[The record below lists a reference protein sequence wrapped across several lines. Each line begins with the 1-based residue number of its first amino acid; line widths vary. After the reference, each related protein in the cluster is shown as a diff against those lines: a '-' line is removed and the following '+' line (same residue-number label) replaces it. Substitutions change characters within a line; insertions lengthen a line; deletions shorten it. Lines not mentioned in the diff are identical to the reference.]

1 MTKQVFSAAR
11 SNISSNK
18 LLQILKPAM
27 GRAKK
32 SLRDL
37 SRLSGR
43 PLSETLTPS
52 PVLGTTSDNQE
63 RGKWVTS
70 PDLTEYGLP
79 YPLEE
84 IQSTTF
90 FLIANPG
97 LNSSVLF
104 RADILSDSDA
114 ETETSQQAVE
124 SYPARH
130 VPGFELSRVV
140 ARRLIPRNSQLD
152 RPLEQ
157 TCHFYISVTS
167 PTAESKPS
175 RKRFLVVYT
184 PHVSSKEELPYYHP
198 RLQSLALLYE
208 CENTLHTQG
217 SESASG
223 ETPQTNET
231 EPGTGT
237 SIMSIHFLPNP
248 SESIHNRLERTL
260 GNLLEVQIRVTRGR
274 LLNAKAKSQTVQ
286 SIIAPIKDNVIPRHR
301 VQDTYSRLKAKYA
314 VDLCSRWVESTEP
327 SKHVFEDLGVA
338 AFLVELWRDMYGCIP
353 TDEQQG
359 QSSTLNVDD
368 GPKQAQATS
377 QFPGF
382 VDIACGNGVL
392 VYILLKEGYPGWGFD
407 ARRRKTW
414 SIFAD
419 DIRKHLKEEIYIPE
433 PFADALDALPIRD
446 DDRDQPLSV
455 STSPGSSD
463 NTTSPSPSPSPSLST
478 LHKNTFIIS
487 NHADE
492 LTLWTPLL
500 AACLNPASPPPFL
513 AIPCCSHALSGARY
527 RYPAQ
532 TPPPTLEKNN
542 RKQEPSSSA
551 SGIETGD
558 LAALRKLRLT
568 EQNPHSA
575 SFGTSTYGALTDKLV
590 AISTEVGFDVLKTL
604 LRIPSTRNIGVLG
617 SFPAKCSTG
626 SNGNTNPS
634 AHANGESVEEAR
646 DRITAIVERECA
658 RDGGVYL
665 SAKSWVDRAKGLR
678 AGVGG
683 NAHGH

>member
-1 MTKQVFSAAR
+1 
-11 SNISSNK
+11 
-18 LLQILKPAM
+18 M

-43 PLSETLTPS
+43 PLSETLSPS
-52 PVLGTTSDNQE
+52 PVLNSSSDTQEGT
-63 RGKWVTS
+63 WVTS
-70 PDLTEYGLP
+70 PDLKEYGLP

-104 RADILSDSDA
+104 RADILADSDA

-124 SYPARH
+124 SCPARD
-130 VPGFELSRVV
+130 VPGFELSRTIV
-140 ARRLIPRNSQLD
+140 RRLIPRNSQLD

-157 TCHFYISVTS
+157 TCHFYMSVS
-167 PTAESKPS
+167 CPAAESEAG
-175 RKRFLVVYT
+175 RKRFLVTYT

-208 CENTLHTQG
+208 CENTFQPPG
-217 SESASG
+217 SESTSG
-223 ETPQTNET
+223 ESPQTNET

-237 SIMSIHFLPNP
+237 SIMSIHFLPYP
-248 SESIHNRLERTL
+248 AESVHNRLERTL

-338 AFLVELWRDMYGCIP
+338 AFLVELWRDMYGCVP
-353 TDEQQG
+353 GDEQQA
-359 QSSTLNVDD
+359 QSSTPNAD
-368 GPKQAQATS
+368 GSKQARAKS

-414 SIFAD
+414 SIFAA
-419 DIRKHLKEEIYIPE
+419 DIQERLKEEIYIPE
-433 PFADALDALPIRD
+433 PFSDALFTRD
-446 DDRDQPLSV
+446 DDCDQLLSV
-455 STSPGSSD
+455 SASPGSSD
-463 NTTSPSPSPSPSLST
+463 STTSPSPSPSLST
-478 LHKNTFIIS
+478 IHKNTFIIS

-492 LTLWTPLL
+492 LTIWTPLL
-500 AACLNPASPPPFL
+500 AALLNPASPPPFL

-532 TPPPTLEKNN
+532 TPPTPEKNT
-542 RKQEPSSSA
+542 RKQEPSSA
-551 SGIETGD
+551 PGIETGD

-590 AISTEVGFDVLKTL
+590 AISTEAGFDVLKTL

-617 SFPAKCSTG
+617 TFSTKCSTAN
-626 SNGNTNPS
+626 NGDTNKG
-634 AHANGESVEEAR
+634 ADADGGVEGVVR
-646 DRITAIVERECA
+646 DRITSIVERECA
-658 RDGGVYL
+658 RDGGVY
-665 SAKSWVDRAKGLR
+665 SAAKSWVDRAKGLR
-678 AGVGG
+678 ASVGG
-683 NAHGH
+683 NVHGH

>member
-1 MTKQVFSAAR
+1 
-11 SNISSNK
+11 
-18 LLQILKPAM
+18 M

-37 SRLSGR
+37 SRLSGC
-43 PLSETLTPS
+43 PLLETLVPS
-52 PVLGTTSDNQE
+52 SVLATSSDTEEPGT
-63 RGKWVTS
+63 WVTS
-70 PDLTEYGLP
+70 PDLMEYGLP

-104 RADILSDSDA
+104 RADILADSDA
-114 ETETSQQAVE
+114 EIETSQQAVE
-124 SYPARH
+124 SCPARH
-130 VPGFELSRVV
+130 VAGFELSRTVV
-140 ARRLIPRNSQLD
+140 RRLIPRNPQLD

-157 TCHFYISVTS
+157 TCHFYMSATS
-167 PTAESKPS
+167 PTAESEPS

-198 RLQSLALLYE
+198 FLQSLALLYE
-208 CENTLHTQG
+208 CESTLHIPG

-237 SIMSIHFLPNP
+237 SIMSIHFLPYP
-248 SESIHNRLERTL
+248 AESIHNRLERTL

-274 LLNAKAKSQTVQ
+274 LLNAKTTSQTVQ
-286 SIIAPIKDNVIPRHR
+286 PIIAPIKDNVIPRHR

-314 VDLCSRWVESTEP
+314 VDLSSRWVESTEP

-338 AFLVELWRDMYGCIP
+338 AFLVELWRDMYGCVP
-353 TDEQQG
+353 ADEQQG
-359 QSSTLNVDD
+359 QTSTPNVD
-368 GPKQAQATS
+368 GSKQAKAKP

-392 VYILLKEGYPGWGFD
+392 VYTLLKEGYPGWGFD

-414 SIFAD
+414 SIFPAD
-419 DIRKHLKEEIYIPE
+419 IQERLKEEIYIPE
-433 PFADALDALPIRD
+433 PFADILSLRD
-446 DDRDQPLSV
+446 DDRDQLLSV
-455 STSPGSSD
+455 SMSS
-463 NTTSPSPSPSPSLST
+463 SPSPSPSLST

-500 AACLNPASPPPFL
+500 AALLNPASPPPFL

-532 TPPPTLEKNN
+532 TSSTPEKND
-542 RKQEPSSSA
+542 RKQEVPSSA
-551 SGIETGD
+551 PGIETGD
-558 LAALRKLRLT
+558 LASLRKLRLT

-590 AISTEVGFDVLKTL
+590 AISTEAGFDVVRTL

-617 SFPAKCSTG
+617 SFSAKYSTEID
-626 SNGNTNPS
+626 GNTSPG
-634 AHANGESVEEAR
+634 ADADGERVEEEVR
-646 DRITAIVERECA
+646 DRITSVVERECA

-665 SAKSWVDRAKGLR
+665 SAKSWVARAKGLR